1 MKARAFGVFVF
12 YASLVLLVGWA
23 FLSTPQE
30 VNSDR
35 APQPLVPLA
44 RASII
49 FGGDMM
55 FDRTIR
61 TLLVREGED
70 YIFSCIKDVL
80 QGADLVLA
88 NLEGPITSHDS
99 VSVGTAPGMEGNYTF
114 TFPLSTAELLKRHNI
129 TLVNI
134 GNNHIMNFG
143 REGLLETK
151 QALSRAGVRYF
162 GDPDSAEADRVARLS
177 LKGIPFSFVNWSD
190 WTSDKTDHTVA
201 QVEKEAMLG
210 RIVVVY
216 THWGEEYAPVT
227 PRVRQLAHSFVE
239 AGADIVLGSH
249 PHVVQEHEIYK
260 GAHIYYSLGNLVFD
274 QYWEESVRRGLLVRV
289 EFTPTGIVKV
299 DEIPI
304 DSQNDRR
311 PCAE

>member
-1 MKARAFGVFVF
+1 MKARALGGFVF

-30 VNSDR
+30 MNYDR
-35 APQPLVPLA
+35 VPQPLMPLA

-80 QGADLVLA
+80 HGADLALA

-99 VSVGTAPGMEGNYTF
+99 VSVGTAPGIEGNYTF

-129 TLVNI
+129 ALVNI

-143 REGLLETK
+143 REGLAETK
-151 QALSRAGVRYF
+151 QKLSGVGVDFF
-162 GDPDSAEADRVARLS
+162 GDPSGNTALYKRV
-177 LKGIPFSFVNWSD
+177 KGVPFAFVNYNEFLGTAESSIYGTLAEIKD
-190 WTSDKTDHTVA
+190 A
-201 QVEKEAMLG
+201 QKKG
-210 RIVVVY
+210 YVVIVY

-227 PRVRQLAHSFVE
+227 PRVRQLAHTFVE

-260 GAHIYYSLGNLVFD
+260 GAHIYYSLGNFIFD

-304 DSQNDRR
+304 DSQSDRR